1 CRVAPSD
8 GSNSQSN
15 STFRSYMGTSATSGS
30 ASASAAASSEAT
42 ALGMPKRISSRLSD
56 YDPELSNR
64 RVVGAHMARFREAVL
79 GRRWLGLL
87 LVYSASAG
95 STPVEARVP
104 HAHGGQ
110 RPESPAKEEAGSART
125 GTRHPRICR
134 R

>member
-1 CRVAPSD
+1 MRLRYRAARIRPRPAS
-8 GSNSQSN
+8 G
-15 STFRSYMGTSATSGS
+15 RIATSGS
-30 ASASAAASSEAT
+30 ASASCAASSEAT
-42 ALGMPKRISSRLSD
+42 PLGVPKRISSRLSD

-64 RVVGAHMARFREAVL
+64 GVVGAYMARFREAVL

-87 LVYSASAG
+87 LVYGASAG

-104 HAHGGQ
+104 HARGGQ

-125 GTRHPRICR
+125 GTRHSRVCR